1 MKKFFFLLMAAFLIG
16 FACFAIVYWV
26 VKWNYNESI
35 SLALSIGISG
45 LVVELLRPYI
55 KKKSRD
61 L

>member
-1 MKKFFFLLMAAFLIG
+1 MAAFLIG